1 MRRFLAGFGFVLL
14 TFVAAVASA
23 DEFRMDT
30 DVYLAG
36 QKEPIGE
43 TLTLFTGDQVYDFTL
58 SAPQEIVV
66 FDSNAQRGTFTL
78 LDVERRQKTVISTQD
93 VLDYVREYQ
102 LQSRDNNDPTRNKKL
117 SPLFAFAANP
127 EFAEHAEVVAGSTP
141 ELTRIKLEGNPLS
154 YTVTAHR
161 PKHLEA
167 VQTYRNFTDWIARL
181 NSMRSGNLPPEARIR
196 LNRALSERGLLPQE
210 ITRTIVLPGNSLL
223 GEKKSEVTSKHLVN
237 WTLAG
242 SDHKRIEQ
250 AQNYLVTYP
259 TVSFENY
266 VKAQNDAQLARK
278 K

>member
-154 YTVTAHR
+154 YTVTAPR
-161 PKHLEA
+161 P
-167 VQTYRNFTDWIARL
+167 
-181 NSMRSGNLPPEARIR
+181 
-196 LNRALSERGLLPQE
+196 
-210 ITRTIVLPGNSLL
+210 
-223 GEKKSEVTSKHLVN
+223 
-237 WTLAG
+237 
-242 SDHKRIEQ
+242 
-250 AQNYLVTYP
+250 
-259 TVSFENY
+259 
-266 VKAQNDAQLARK
+266 
-278 K
+278 